1 MTVALEFSH
10 VDVFADKPFAG
21 NGLIV
26 LFGDPSYFSAEALRT
41 VTAEM
46 RQMESILVHTA
57 SGTSSVAARIFTAE
71 EELPFAGHPV
81 IGAAAVLHDRF
92 AAEEPS
98 YGWSFQIAG
107 REIAVRSH
115 QNADYYRAEMNQG
128 QATLGPPIEPRQ
140 GGVIRA
146 ALGLDDTDLDPLPM
160 QVAST
165 GLPYLIVPVSSGLA
179 GAGILT
185 DGFEALIASVGAKF
199 VYVFDPLRREGR
211 SWDNAGRLEDVAT
224 GSAAGPAAAYL
235 IAHGLSAATE
245 RVVIHQGRYV
255 GRPSTIAVTP
265 DADGNLWVGGPVAS
279 VAHGFVK
286 LPRELHRGES

>member
-26 LFGDPSYFSAEALRT
+26 IFGDPSDFSAEALRT
-41 VTAEM
+41 LTAEM
-46 RQMESILVHTA
+46 RQMESIVVHTA
-57 SGTSSVAARIFTAE
+57 PGTSSVRARIFTAE

-81 IGAAAVLHDRF
+81 IGAAAALHDRY
-92 AAEEPS
+92 AAEESS

-128 QATLGPPIEPRQ
+128 QATLGPPIEARQ

-146 ALGLDDTDLDPLPM
+146 ALGLDDTDLHPLPM
-160 QVAST
+160 QVVST

-179 GAGILT
+179 GARILT
-185 DGFEALIASVGAKF
+185 DRFEALIAGVGAKF
-199 VYVFDPLRREGR
+199 VYVFDPLLREGR

-265 DADGNLWVGGPVAS
+265 DADGNLWVGGPVA
-279 VAHGFVK
+279 HGFVN
-286 LPRELHRGES
+286 LPPELHDGES